1 MKRGWKIAATLAG
14 AVLVA
19 VLLRNFVA
27 TSCLI
32 PSSGMEHTL
41 YQGDRIWVN
50 RWSYGLRLPWMSLWG
65 YHRWGGAPVEKGDVV
80 VFNNPSNLTEPFADR
95 REVFIGRCVAS
106 PGDTLWV
113 DSLFRI
119 MPSAGS
125 PDSVRRLW
133 HVLVVPAKGDSVAVE
148 AWNRTL
154 LCNTLAL
161 HEGHRAEV
169 KSDTLYVD
177 GIPVRQCRFTQ
188 DYCWVSSDNPA
199 NLSDSRL
206 FGFVPE
212 THVIGRAVRIWFSK
226 EPGTGL
232 LRGYRWK
239 RMGIKVE

>member
-125 PDSVRRLW
+125 PDSVRRL
-133 HVLVVPAKGDSVAVE
+133 PFRP
-148 AWNRTL
+148 RTGKRRRRKKRDRARQRCKDIPRRGFLRTFRLEYL
-154 LCNTLAL
+154 LFVF
-161 HEGHRAEV
+161 GAER
-169 KSDTLYVD
+169 
-177 GIPVRQCRFTQ
+177 IFPRRF
-188 DYCWVSSDNPA
+188 VS
-199 NLSDSRL
+199 RRR
-206 FGFVPE
+206 
-212 THVIGRAVRIWFSK
+212 GRRKQEEHARV
-226 EPGTGL
+226 
-232 LRGYRWK
+232 
-239 RMGIKVE
+239 